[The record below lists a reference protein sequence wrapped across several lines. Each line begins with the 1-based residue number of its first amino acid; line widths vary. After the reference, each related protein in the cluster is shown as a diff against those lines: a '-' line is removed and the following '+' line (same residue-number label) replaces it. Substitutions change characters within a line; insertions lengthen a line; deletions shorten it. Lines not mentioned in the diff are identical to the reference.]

1 MRVLITGGRGFI
13 GAWTARVLLDQG
25 HTVRAFDVN
34 DERGVFDA
42 IVGTEHAARV
52 EHITGDITVPAAVD
66 KAVVG
71 SDAIVHL
78 AAVLIP
84 TARRD
89 PLLGA
94 TVNVMGTLYVFEA
107 ARKSGVRCVAYA
119 SSAAVFGPDD
129 GIHPEPRTHYGA
141 YKLCNE
147 GSARAYWH
155 DAGIRSVGLRPSTA
169 YGPGR
174 EIGVTADPT
183 LAMRAA
189 AEGTSYTIRFTGA
202 TGMDYVEDIGRIFA
216 RAATETPDG
225 AHVFSL
231 QGQLATMDEVL
242 AAIRAVVPNAAVKAE
257 GAPLMFA
264 AQLDESPLHELF
276 PGIRRTPL
284 ADGTRRTIEFYRNR
298 TSASTMS
305 EHVATRTSST

>member
-1 MRVLITGGRGFI
+1 MRVLITGGLGFI
-13 GAWTARVLLDQG
+13 GAWTARVLLREG
-25 HTVRAFDVN
+25 HTVRTFDVHTN
-34 DERGVFDA
+34 HETFDA
-42 IVGTEHAARV
+42 ILAGHAGTAGV
-52 EHITGDITVPAAVD
+52 EHVRGDITDARDVDAAVT
-66 KAVVG
+66 G
-71 SDAIVHL
+71 CDAIVHL

-84 TARRD
+84 TARQD

-94 TVNVMGTLYVFEA
+94 RINVMGTLHVFEA
-107 ARKSGVRCVAYA
+107 ARRAGIRGIAYA

-129 GIHPEPRTHYGA
+129 GTHPEPRTHYGA

-147 GSARAYWH
+147 GNARAYWH
-155 DAGIRSVGLRPSTA
+155 DAGLRSVGLRPSTA

-189 AEGTSYTIRFTGA
+189 AEGRPYTIRFTGA
-202 TGMDYVEDIGRIFA
+202 TGMDYVEDIARIFA
-216 RAATETPDG
+216 RAAVETPDG

-242 AAIRAVVPNAAVKAE
+242 TAIHAVVPEADVRAE
-257 GAPLMFA
+257 GPVLMFA
-264 AQLDESPLHELF
+264 AELDERPLHALF

-284 ADGTRRTIEFYRNR
+284 TEGTRATIDFYQRER
-298 TSASTMS
+298 ST
-305 EHVATRTSST
+305 APR